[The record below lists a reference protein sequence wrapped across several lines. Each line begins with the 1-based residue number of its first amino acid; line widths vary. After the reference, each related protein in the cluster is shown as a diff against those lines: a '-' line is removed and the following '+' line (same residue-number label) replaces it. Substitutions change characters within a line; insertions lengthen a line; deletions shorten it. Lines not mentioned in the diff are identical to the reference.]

1 MLEKNLLE
9 SDAYLAL
16 SMNEFRG
23 SKGVAIR
30 TQSFTFLTPDQSSL
44 SDFVQIL
51 PSFGGKMITN
61 SSRLTL
67 FSLAILAAEE
77 CLISCNLEEP

>member
-30 TQSFTFLTPDQSSL
+30 TQSFTFLTPDQSYS
-44 SDFVQIL
+44 V
-51 PSFGGKMITN
+51 
-61 SSRLTL
+61 
-67 FSLAILAAEE
+67 
-77 CLISCNLEEP
+77 